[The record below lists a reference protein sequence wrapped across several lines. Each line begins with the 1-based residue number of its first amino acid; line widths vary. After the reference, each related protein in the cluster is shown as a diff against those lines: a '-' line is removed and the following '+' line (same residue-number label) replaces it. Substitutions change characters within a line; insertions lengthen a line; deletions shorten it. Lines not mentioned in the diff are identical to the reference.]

1 MRGFLR
7 TLVAIGLALA
17 ATGASAQPYPSK
29 PITIVVPFAAG
40 SGTDSITR
48 IIGQYLSAALNQSVV
63 IENKVGASGVLAA
76 TYVARAAPDGYTLLM
91 ATNSTHSANPHLF
104 KSLAYD
110 PVKDFA
116 PVARAGSYVFMLV
129 VNPDIPAKTL
139 PELVAHAKANPG
151 KLTYASGNTTGI
163 VAGETLKSKAG
174 IDVLHIPYKST
185 PPAHQR
191 RARRPR
197 LDDVHRS
204 GARASSTC
212 APARCARSPS
222 PRRSAAR
229 CCPTCP
235 RCTKPA
241 SRATTSPHGPALFAP
256 AGTPKEI
263 VARLNAEVQQDHRQS
278 GGEGAHRGHRL
289 RRVLRAAGDARR
301 VRAVRAGELGQADQ
315 GRRHRAAISRQVQP
329 AFSPVLPIS
338 RVPSASAR
346 RVCAE
351 PGRSGFCW
359 LSCGAQP
366 ESQIISKVARI
377 LPSRIGEALRV
388 DLAPCASASRAA
400 AACGGARRAHWWR
413 PCGAVRPSG

>member
-1 MRGFLR
+1 MRGLLR

-17 ATGASAQPYPSK
+17 ANGASAQSYPGK

-48 IIGQYLSAALNQSVV
+48 IVGQQLSVAFNQSVV

-104 KSLAYD
+104 KSLSYD

-129 VNPDIPAKTL
+129 VNPEIPAKTL

-185 PPAHQR
+185 PPALNDVLGGRVSMMFIDLAPGLEHV
-191 RARRPR
+191 RAGTLRP
-197 LDDVHRS
+197 LAV
-204 GARASSTC
+204 TTKE
-212 APARCARSPS
+212 
-222 PRRSAAR
+222 RSALLPDLPSLHEAGI
-229 CCPTCP
+229 PGYDV
-235 RCTKPA
+235 
-241 SRATTSPHGPALFAP
+241 TSWAGLFAP

-263 VARLNAEVQQDHRQS
+263 VARLNDEVRKIIANPD
-278 GGEGAHRGHRL
+278 
-289 RRVLRAAGDARR
+289 VKARI
-301 VRAVRAGELGQADQ
+301 
-315 GRRHRAAISRQVQP
+315 AITGFD
-329 AFSPVLPIS
+329 AFSGPPETLAAFVQSELANWGKLIKD
-338 RVPSASAR
+338 AGI
-346 RVCAE
+346 E
-351 PGRSGFCW
+351 P
-359 LSCGAQP
+359 Q
-366 ESQIISKVARI
+366 
-377 LPSRIGEALRV
+377 
-388 DLAPCASASRAA
+388 
-400 AACGGARRAHWWR
+400 
-413 PCGAVRPSG
+413 